1 MSVENMN
8 EMEKEERKAKWLRR
22 IVILIVIIGL
32 GAWITWYNFFR
43 TLPQEAWV
51 EKDLRN
57 HFLYGSI
64 GQEGIEGIPYW
75 IYIILPKVFP
85 EYLPAP
91 GGYASLGMSW
101 EPGPANR
108 ILTPDSPPHE
118 LPMGVTKKFI
128 GFDRVGL
135 NCAFCHVARVRLTPD
150 QPIPMYYPGGPSH
163 VFRVQDYQ
171 WFLFNSASDP
181 RFNSNVIMS
190 AIAGVKKLSWREKFL
205 YRYILIPFTRRAI
218 LQQKAAFEWQFTHNR
233 PLQGPGRVDPF
244 NPVRFRFFH
253 EPDDGSIG
261 NADIPS
267 IWNQKDRVGGWL
279 HWDGLARVF
288 GHVAISSAIGDGA
301 RDRGLDVDSLKKVE
315 EFLMNLQPPKYPLP
329 IDAALAAKGAPVF
342 QANCAECHELH
353 GPRNLHPIDV
363 SEVGTDAHRE
373 QSWTQSQVDSWKK
386 MAAEYQRKYG
396 AKWNFDDFAKNP
408 GYVAVLLDG
417 VWLRGP
423 YLHNG
428 SVPSLRDL
436 LNPPEQ
442 RPKWFYR
449 GYDLYDG
456 KNVGFVSNV
465 DKWQGQPFFKY
476 DTSLPGNGNYGHLY
490 GTTLPPDQKEALLE
504 YLKTL

>member
-1 MSVENMN
+1 MSMASD
-8 EMEKEERKAKWLRR
+8 ERRAKWIR
-22 IVILIVIIGL
+22 IAVIAIVIIAVL
-32 GAWITWYNFFR
+32 GWITWYNFFR

-64 GQEGIEGIPYW
+64 GQEAVEGVPYW
-75 IYIILPKVFP
+75 IFMILPKVFP

-101 EPGPANR
+101 EPGPPDR
-108 ILTPDSPPHE
+108 MLTPDGPPHE
-118 LPMGVTKKFI
+118 MPMGVTKKTV
-128 GFDRVGL
+128 GFERAGL

-150 QPIPMYYPGGPSH
+150 QPIPMYFPGGPSH

-171 WFLFNSASDP
+171 WFLFRSASDP
-181 RFNSNVIMS
+181 RFNSSVLMA
-190 AIAGVKKLSWREKFL
+190 AIAGVKDLSWREKIL

-218 LQQKAAFEWQFTHNR
+218 LQQKAEFEWQFTHNR

-267 IWNQKDRVGGWL
+267 IWNQRARVGGWL
-279 HWDGLARVF
+279 HWDGLARVLEQ
-288 GHVAISSAIGDGA
+288 VEISSAIGDGA
-301 RDRGLDVDSLKKVE
+301 RDRSLDLESLKKVKE
-315 EFLMNLQPPKYPLP
+315 YLMNLPPPKYPLP
-329 IDAALAAKGAPVF
+329 INAALAAQGEPVYK
-342 QANCAECHELH
+342 ANCAQCHEPG
-353 GPRNLHPIDV
+353 GPRTLHPIDLK
-363 SEVGTDAHRE
+363 EVGTDPHRSE
-373 QSWTQSQVDSWKK
+373 SWTQSQVDSWKK
-386 MAAEYQRKYG
+386 MAAEYKRKYG
-396 AKWNFDDFAKNP
+396 ATWTFDSFEKNN

-436 LNPPEQ
+436 LNPPDQ
-442 RPKWFYR
+442 RPKTFYR
-449 GYDLYDG
+449 GYDVFDG

-465 DKWQGQPFFKY
+465 ASWEGQPFFLY
-476 DTSLPGNGNYGHLY
+476 DTSLPGNGNNGHLY
-490 GTTLPPDQKEALLE
+490 GTTLPANEKEALLE
-504 YLKTL
+504 YLKTQ